1 MAKKYRRK
9 SRKKRN
15 KGLFYCI
22 KRRYIKFLRCIRP
35 LSICILC
42 VIVFCAIWH
51 LYSIVKIA
59 YPQKER
65 TTILSDDYNGID
77 VSKYQ
82 GEIDW
87 EKVASDP

>member
-1 MAKKYRRK
+1 MLSMTTLYISGRFFFDLYDKKYRRK

-22 KRRYIKFLRCIRP
+22 KRRYKKILRCIRP

-42 VIVFCAIWH
+42 VTVFCAIWN
-51 LYSIVKIA
+51 LYNNIKIA

-65 TTILSDDYNGID
+65 TTI
-77 VSKYQ
+77 
-82 GEIDW
+82 
-87 EKVASDP
+87 